1 MLHESFPFIVC
12 CVSLERSSQ
21 TFNPPTM
28 DAANQF
34 GRGTPAG
41 NAIYRLYNKKSMDST
56 LDPELLAR
64 LQKMRKEREAAEAEV
79 TQVKATPKS
88 QTHVNVP
95 KFGRRGQ
102 AVTDEQRATARLN
115 AMGHRKREGDIKE
128 EVKNSEPVSI
138 PAPSKPAITDKDK
151 DKLAQIF
158 QFGEV
163 LPPVTQYTG
172 ANAAR
177 LRRPT
182 EEERLEGRFEE
193 LSELLAEKKAYLAEI
208 RQGVAGGKNA
218 ADRRQAEM
226 ICTNDIAQMIQEMKS
241 IDASLRTIGNGGG
254 SGAVSAR

>member
-1 MLHESFPFIVC
+1 
-12 CVSLERSSQ
+12 
-21 TFNPPTM
+21 M

-64 LQKMRKEREAAEAEV
+64 LQKMRKEREAAEAEA
-79 TQVKATPKS
+79 TKVKATPKS
-88 QTHVNVP
+88 QTRVNVP
-95 KFGRRGQ
+95 KFGRQGPPL
-102 AVTDEQRATARLN
+102 TDEQRATARLN

-128 EVKNSEPVSI
+128 EVKNSEPVSLPV
-138 PAPSKPAITDKDK
+138 PAKPPITEKDK

-182 EEERLEGRFEE
+182 EEERLEARFEE
-193 LSELLAEKKAYLAEI
+193 LSELLAEKKAYLADI
-208 RQGVAGGKNA
+208 RQGVAGGKSA

-241 IDASLRTIGNGGG
+241 IDVALRNVGSS